1 MKIKCEGIELSDA
14 VSKVIKA
21 LPLKRMNQ
29 VFDCVKLSAKGDE
42 LTLLATDL
50 ELWIEKKIKAE
61 VLIEGEIVV
70 PGKIFAEYCKKIEE
84 EKIELDG
91 TSKSKLKIKYLD
103 SDVSFSCYDAEGY
116 LELQSVSQ
124 EKSIKIDKLVFKD
137 LINKII
143 FNVATDDSR
152 PPLKGC
158 CLNIKGDVLEGVA
171 TDGYRLAL
179 AQIPMEN
186 TVEKEKIV
194 VPAKSLLE
202 MSRLIDDT
210 EETITLTFEKNFLML
225 ELSGTKIVTS
235 LINDSFL
242 PYEKIIPE
250 EVTTEV
256 VVDKKQFENAIERVS
271 LISRN
276 DKKSYVKMEIKEDVI
291 LLKAES
297 SMGEVNEK
305 VQISLKGKDMMIAF
319 NSKYITDA
327 MRAISDQY
335 ITLSFTTPSAPG
347 IIKGQDKNW
356 LYLILPL
363 RVMSNK

>member
-21 LPLKRMNQ
+21 LPLKRMNP
-29 VFDCVKLSAKGDE
+29 VLDCVKLTAKGDE

-61 VLIEGEIVV
+61 VLIEGEIIV

-91 TSKSKLKIKYLD
+91 TNKNKLKLKYLD
-103 SDVSFSCYDAEGY
+103 SDVSFACLDFEDYP
-116 LELQSVSQ
+116 ELKSVSQ
-124 EKSIKIDKLVFKD
+124 EKSIKIDKLAIKD

-143 FNVATDDSR
+143 FNVATDESR

-158 CLNIKGDVLEGVA
+158 CLNIKENILEGVA
-171 TDGYRLAL
+171 SDGYRLAL

-186 TVEKEKIV
+186 SVEKEQIV
-194 VPAKSLLE
+194 VPSKSLLE

-210 EETITLTFEKNFLML
+210 EETITLTFEKHYLML
-225 ELSGTKIVTS
+225 ELSGTKIVTR
-235 LINDSFL
+235 LINDEFL
-242 PYEKIIPE
+242 AYEKIIPE
-250 EVTTEV
+250 EFTTEV

-276 DKKSYVKMEIKEDVI
+276 EKKSYVKMEIKEDVI

-297 SMGEVNEK
+297 NTGEVNEK

-335 ITLSFTTPSAPG
+335 ITLNFTTPSAPG
-347 IIKGQDKNW
+347 IIKGQEKNW

-363 RVMSNK
+363 RVMYNK